1 MKAEEF
7 NKLVEARLKVCSETL
22 QKKADEYAA
31 SDDRLH
37 NFKVAGAMLSCTPER
52 ALLGMAAKHLVS
64 VFDIVS
70 NIEHGKVPD
79 DKLVLEKL
87 TDTIN
92 YVILLEALVQE
103 RRK

>member
-1 MKAEEF
+1 MNVEEF

-22 QKKADEYAA
+22 QRKADEYAA
-31 SDDRLH
+31 SNDRLH
-37 NFKVAGAMLSCTPER
+37 NFKLAGAMLSCIPER
-52 ALLGMAAKHLVS
+52 ALLGMVAKHLVS

-70 NIEHGKVPD
+70 NIEQGKVPD
-79 DKLVLEKL
+79 DKLTSEKF